1 MIQFEGRLDSY
12 FYGGIVGAVIIGPA
26 YDFILYGS
34 AYMILDILIAIS
46 IVFQIVLLFD
56 TVDHNG

>member
-1 MIQFEGRLDSY
+1 M
-12 FYGGIVGAVIIGPA
+12 GAVIIGPA